1 MYGELFNFISIKG
14 CTLTYDYNLSDWQFL
29 LKIVLSDFNVVSA
42 LLLTMYCYGYFL
54 SVPIR
59 CMNIA
64 RYYMSTLLIVLSYGL
79 NEKSSSKLYF
89 GT

>member
-14 CTLTYDYNLSDWQFL
+14 CTLKYDYNLSDWQFIF
-29 LKIVLSDFNVVSA
+29 KIVLNDYSVVSA
-42 LLLTMYCYGYFL
+42 LLLTMYCYSCFL
-54 SVPIR
+54 SVPIL

-64 RYYMSTLLIVLSYGL
+64 RYYMSTLFIVFSYGL
-79 NEKSSSKLYF
+79 NKKSSSKLYF